1 MKAVV
6 IALLLAAVLVWRPA
20 AAAEDHERVRRAVEA
35 GQILPLKDIL
45 AKAESA
51 YLGQIIEA
59 ELESKDG
66 TMVYE
71 IKLLTTDGRVMKLLY
86 DARTGELLKAK
97 GRERR

>member
-1 MKAVV
+1 MAF
-6 IALLLAAVLVWRPA
+6 ALLLAVLFVWHPA
-20 AAAEDHERVRRAVEA
+20 AADEDHERVRRAVEA

-45 AKAESA
+45 AKAERT
-51 YLGQIIEA
+51 YPGQMVEA
-59 ELESKDG
+59 ELEPKDG

-97 GRERR
+97 GQERR

>member
-1 MKAVV
+1 MKIA
-6 IALLLAAVLVWRPA
+6 IAPLMAALLVWHPA
-20 AAAEDHERVRRAVEA
+20 TADEDHERVRRAVEA

-51 YLGQIIEA
+51 YPGQMVEA
-59 ELESKDG
+59 ELEAKDG